1 MSTGYQSRGRNTLRA
16 REQCSPESF
25 CSSGKFLRVE
35 RIFGQL
41 PHIWESVC
49 LIFRNV
55 LKTSGFSDL
64 KKNNYIQYSPRTF
77 QIIGKVSRKS
87 WLFPDN
93 SEILQTVSNFLDC
106 LETFQNVWKLLRMS
120 GNFLILWKLTCLS
133 ENLRFFFKSPAF
145 PENMD
150 CSQTNLKYSRQSGKF

>member
-1 MSTGYQSRGRNTLRA
+1 MKIVPVLGGRWHQRQKYLASARA
-16 REQCSPESF
+16 ML
-25 CSSGKFLRVE
+25 SGKFLLVRKVFARRTYFWPTASYL
-35 RIFGQL
+35 RI
-41 PHIWESVC
+41 C
-49 LIFRNV
+49 LLDIPECLENFWIFW
-55 LKTSGFSDL
+55 F

-133 ENLRFFFKSPAF
+133 GNLRFFF
-145 PENMD
+145 
-150 CSQTNLKYSRQSGKF
+150 